1 MKGTLNGEETGW
13 TVARIEEIVNS
24 YKNFVVKSEGKGPP
38 QSRMN
43 MWVNKIKCIKNNQG
57 LIDMCRIYLAQ

>member
-38 QSRMN
+38 
-43 MWVNKIKCIKNNQG
+43 
-57 LIDMCRIYLAQ
+57 